1 MAHSPGTRLLNFTR
15 VELVDPVTHDT
26 EWTDEKPWRGK
37 KSATEELINSVQQ
50 RVEQQESQQPAK

>member
-1 MAHSPGTRLLNFTR
+1 MNFTR

-26 EWTDEKPWRGK
+26 KWTNENPWGK
-37 KSATEELINSVQQ
+37 KSATEELINNLQQ

>member
-1 MAHSPGTRLLNFTR
+1 LNFTR

-26 EWTDEKPWRGK
+26 KWTNENPWGK
-37 KSATEELINSVQQ
+37 KSATEELINNLQQ